1 MSLALSVV
9 ENSSKVKK
17 QSIFLFKV
25 EVTRSINFNVF
36 QVVISCKGGGMD
48 AIFGTSFLLILS
60 RKNKSK
66 WSSIDMST

>member
-1 MSLALSVV
+1 
-9 ENSSKVKK
+9 
-17 QSIFLFKV
+17 
-25 EVTRSINFNVF
+25 
-36 QVVISCKGGGMD
+36 MD